1 MYGKTDYKG
10 GASTP
15 VIYYATKGTIMIKK
29 RELYFIFLI
38 QILSIISY
46 GFVYCEK
53 YLELSRSITTT
64 LLALNAVLVGDLI
77 IKKVK
82 NQNKNS

>member
-1 MYGKTDYKG
+1 
-10 GASTP
+10 
-15 VIYYATKGTIMIKK
+15 MIKK